1 MLQKLEDAL
10 SETQKTG
17 DMGDTGETGL
27 TGLSRPKVLRHDLTE
42 INPKMGKTV

>member
-17 DMGDTGETGL
+17 HMGDTGETRL
-27 TGLSRPKVLRHDLTE
+27 TGLSGPKVLRHDITE
-42 INPKMGKTV
+42 INPKMGRTV